1 MYILTK
7 QYNGPLS
14 YSDEYPLYWCDMYI
28 YTVYTYAYVIIG
40 SKKHTYIY
48 TQYIY
53 NIHMYRYPYCESYNL
68 TYYYWYCYLIILYH
82 YCSKPQHRQALAAAA
97 RGFNA
102 LERREVSN
110 DAWSLV
116 EQPVKQTN
124 IYIYIYICIYTCVCT
139 VIEYMNMYNIT
150 STYYWSLL
158 HYMST
163 SCSPAIWTSCQWW
176 LVTSSVSIVIFPDSA
191 R

>member
-28 YTVYTYAYVIIG
+28 YIYCIYICVCYHCVQKII
-40 SKKHTYIY
+40 HIYIY
-48 TQYIY
+48 IQYIY
-53 NIHMYRYPYCESYNL
+53 NIYICIDTLIVNHI

-82 YCSKPQHRQALAAAA
+82 WCSKPQHRQALAAAA

-102 LERREVSN
+102 LERREVSI

-116 EQPVKQTN
+116 EQPVKQTKRLSFYN
-124 IYIYIYICIYTCVCT
+124 YIYMQIYIQFIYIYIYLY
-139 VIEYMNMYNIT
+139 
-150 STYYWSLL
+150 L
-158 HYMST
+158 
-163 SCSPAIWTSCQWW
+163 
-176 LVTSSVSIVIFPDSA
+176 
-191 R
+191 